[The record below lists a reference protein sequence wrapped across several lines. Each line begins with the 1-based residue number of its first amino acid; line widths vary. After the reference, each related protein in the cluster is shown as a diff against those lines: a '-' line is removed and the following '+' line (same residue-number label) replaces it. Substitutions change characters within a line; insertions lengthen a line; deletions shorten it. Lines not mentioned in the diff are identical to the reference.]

1 MFSLYYEYWSESAD
15 DKKDNAMIDSH
26 NTIGS
31 KARSNEKVLDRR
43 AEVSVKTSLAA
54 EVKQTP

>member
-1 MFSLYYEYWSESAD
+1 
-15 DKKDNAMIDSH
+15 MIDSH

-31 KARSNEKVLDRR
+31 KARSNEKVLDRK
-43 AEVSVKTSLAA
+43 AEVSVKAGLAA